1 MSAPRV
7 DWCSWG
13 TRGTGIDGV
22 LEDHGADAAVWIM
35 AAGLNRAVSL
45 QAEKKPKL
53 IRIAC

>member
-22 LEDHGADAAVWIM
+22 VEDHGADAAVWIM